1 MLLKQ
6 MASNKSIPNTMVVVE
21 SKTIKKY
28 KTKKEK
34 EKKLAIQELIALR
47 STMVGKELHE
57 EKVQGDGGGGRKIA
71 SPQK

>member
-6 MASNKSIPNTMVVVE
+6 MASNESIPSTMVVVE
-21 SKTIKKY
+21 SKTKKKY

-47 STMVGKELHE
+47 
-57 EKVQGDGGGGRKIA
+57 
-71 SPQK
+71 